1 MASILRQIVAGP
13 RARHPEAGLDLC
25 YVTDFIIATSGPSQT
40 YPQIAYRTPLDQ
52 LVNFLDSKHGEDW
65 AIWEFRAEGTG
76 YPDEAVYNRIWHYPW
91 PDHHPPPFRLI
102 PLIMASMRN
111 WLHGGEESDGQT
123 ENGKQPQSHPSYPPN
138 EDNIEAVS
146 RSLSEPAKSERNKKR
161 VVVVHCKAGKGRSG
175 TASCSYLIAEEGWKA
190 EDALTRFTQ
199 RRMRPQFGAGVS
211 IPSQLRWIGYVDRWT
226 KGGKKYTDRPVEIV
240 EIHVWGLRNGV
251 KMDVEAFADE
261 GKKIVNVHTFTKE
274 ERVVVEGDAPEGG
287 GLSEMIWDLAGY
299 STQKDKVPD
308 AVEFADATNNES
320 TKKDSSDELKKKES
334 NDGSKKKDSFDPP
347 PSPSPQPSESSIE
360 LLLRRKSAKLIE
372 RVSPPGSHS
381 KIDKFRAMLTAEP
394 TSPTAPSPS
403 EVRTESP
410 DETEPGGMAVIFK
423 PKEPIR
429 IPNSDVNIAV
439 ERRNRTHK
447 SMGLTMVTAVAYVWF
462 NAFFEG
468 NGPEKQGKADKN
480 GVFEIEWDALDG
492 VKGSS
497 RKGMRAFDRMSV
509 VWRFADSGEPKA
521 EEEVVEP
528 KEGEPVPQTKAADWK
543 GTDNP
548 KPPGAEKDLG
558 LRQQSPLSADIS
570 RASSIKSVEGTVNQT
585 HGQGADI
592 DKDLEGLKRSGP
604 SGEDLDEGEKKS

>member
-52 LVNFLDSKHGEDW
+52 LVSFLDSKHGENW

-111 WLHGGEESDGQT
+111 WLHGGNEPGGQT
-123 ENGKQPQSHPSYPPN
+123 ESDKKPQPLASDQLTGN
-138 EDNIEAVS
+138 NTEAALAAPGAS
-146 RSLSEPAKSERNKKR
+146 SEPIKSERNEKR

-261 GKKIVNVHTFTKE
+261 GKKIETVHTFTTE
-274 ERVVVEGDAPEGG
+274 ERVVVQGDAPEGG
-287 GLSEMIWDLAGY
+287 GLSEIIWDLAGY
-299 STQKDKVPD
+299 TAQKDKVPE
-308 AVEFADATNNES
+308 AVEFADATND
-320 TKKDSSDELKKKES
+320 DSKKKIS
-334 NDGSKKKDSFDPP
+334 NDETKKKDSFDPP

-360 LLLRRKSAKLIE
+360 QLLRRKSAKLIE

-381 KIDKFRAMLTAEP
+381 KIDKFRALLSAEP
-394 TSPTAPSPS
+394 TSPTRTPPS
-403 EVRTESP
+403 ELRTESP

-423 PKEPIR
+423 PKNPIR
-429 IPNSDVNIAV
+429 ISNSDVNIAV

-468 NGPEKQGKADKN
+468 NGPEKQGKADSH
-480 GVFEIEWDALDG
+480 GVFEIEWDAMDG

-497 RKGMRAFDRMSV
+497 RKGTRAFDRMSV
-509 VWRFADSGEPKA
+509 VWRFADSGEAKA

-528 KEGEPVPQTKAADWK
+528 KEGEPVPQTKAADWT

-548 KPPGAEKDLG
+548 KPPGADKDLG
-558 LRQQSPLSADIS
+558 LRQQSPLSANIS
-570 RASSIKSVEGTVNQT
+570 RASSVKSVDGIVNQN
-585 HGQGADI
+585 QGPETGV
-592 DKDLEGLKRSGP
+592 DKDMEGLKRSGP
-604 SGEDLDEGEKKS
+604 AGEDLDEAEKKS

>member
-1 MASILRQIVAGP
+1 MASLLRQIVAGP

-52 LVNFLDSKHGEDW
+52 LVSFLDSKHGEDW

-111 WLHGGEESDGQT
+111 WLHGGDAADAHA
-123 ENGKQPQSHPSYPPN
+123 ENDKKPQSQSSYPPN
-138 EDNIEAVS
+138 EENIEAVS
-146 RSLSEPAKSERNKKR
+146 KTLSEPAKTERNKKR

-261 GKKIVNVHTFTKE
+261 GKKIETVHSFTKD

-287 GLSEMIWDLAGY
+287 GLSEIIWDLAGY

-308 AVEFADATNNES
+308 AVEFADATNNDS
-320 TKKDSSDELKKKES
+320 KKKDSSDELKKKES
-334 NDGSKKKDSFDPP
+334 SDESKRKDSLAFDPP

-360 LLLRRKSAKLIE
+360 QLLRRKSAKLIE

-381 KIDKFRAMLTAEP
+381 KIDKFRALLSAEP
-394 TSPTAPSPS
+394 TSPTASSPS

-410 DETEPGGMAVIFK
+410 DDTEPGGMAVIFK

-462 NAFFEG
+462 NVFFEG
-468 NGPEKQGKADKN
+468 NGPEKQGKADSN
-480 GVFEIEWDALDG
+480 GVFEIEWDAMDG

-497 RKGMRAFDRMSV
+497 RKGIRAFDRMSV

-548 KPPGAEKDLG
+548 NPPDLG

-570 RASSIKSVEGTVNQT
+570 RASSIKSVDGTISQAQ
-585 HGQGADI
+585 GQGTDT

>member
-1 MASILRQIVAGP
+1 MASILRQLIASP
-13 RARHPEAGLDLC
+13 RTRHPEAGLDLC

-40 YPQIAYRTPLDQ
+40 YPQLAYRTPLDQ
-52 LVNFLDSKHGEDW
+52 LVGFLDSKHGQDW

-111 WLHGGEESDGQT
+111 WLHGGEASGGQT
-123 ENGKQPQSHPSYPPN
+123 ENDKKPQPLSSNPPN
-138 EDNIEAVS
+138 VDNTAATPATS
-146 RSLSEPAKSERNKKR
+146 SELAKSERNKKR

-175 TASCSYLIAEEGWKA
+175 TASCSYLIAEEGWTA

-226 KGGKKYTDRPVEIV
+226 KSGKKYTDRPMEIL

-261 GKKIVNVHTFTKE
+261 GKKIEAVHTFTKE

-299 STQKDKVPD
+299 SAQKEKVPE
-308 AVEFADATNNES
+308 AVEYADATNDEPKKKDPNDAPK
-320 TKKDSSDELKKKES
+320 KKDSSDDTKR
-334 NDGSKKKDSFDPP
+334 KDSIDPFP
-347 PSPSPQPSESSIE
+347 APSPRPSESSME
-360 LLLRRKSAKLIE
+360 QLLRHKSARLIE
-372 RVSPPGSHS
+372 KVSPPGSHS
-381 KIDKFRAMLTAEP
+381 KIDKFRAMLTAES
-394 TSPTAPSPS
+394 TSPTNSSPP

-410 DETEPGGMAVIFK
+410 DEAEPGGMAVIFK
-423 PKEPIR
+423 PKAPIR
-429 IPNSDVNIAV
+429 IPHSDVNISV

-462 NAFFEG
+462 NVFFEG
-468 NGPEKQGKADKN
+468 NGPEQQGKANSN
-480 GVFEIEWDALDG
+480 GVFEIEWDAMDG
-492 VKGSS
+492 VKGST

-509 VWRFADSGEPKA
+509 VWRVADSGEPKA

-548 KPPGAEKDLG
+548 QPSGAEKNLG

-570 RASSIKSVEGTVNQT
+570 QASSIKSVEGTMNQNQ
-585 HGQGADI
+585 GQGATVDE
-592 DKDLEGLKRSGP
+592 DREGLKRSGP